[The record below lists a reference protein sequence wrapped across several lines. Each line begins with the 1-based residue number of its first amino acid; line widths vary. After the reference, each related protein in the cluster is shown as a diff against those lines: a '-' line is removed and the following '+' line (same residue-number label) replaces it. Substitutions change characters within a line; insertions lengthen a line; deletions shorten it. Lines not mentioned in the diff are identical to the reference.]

1 MQIQQFRCFFISSP
15 TSTKGGFPTSTHF
28 NAQNLCMQE
37 KNENVSE
44 RADYVPTP
52 WQQFLWWLSTAEKE
66 LISTCVIDRNR
77 YAIVGM
83 TVLGT
88 WLFAT
93 FAWTYFFTTV
103 TSSWVASILLGLFMG
118 GIILS
123 IDRALIK
130 GISRNNK
137 KRIVPLLFRGVLAM
151 TIGLFMAQP
160 ALLYLFDKEIK
171 VQVSI
176 DNEQRKREKRSSQ
189 DSVYAANKKELLD
202 KKTLLQ
208 TQLSNRYNEV
218 GTARD
223 RFISETDGTGGSGKI
238 GLKDIAQA
246 KQRTYQQLDTDYR
259 LLETQLRPQITSI
272 DSTLAVIEK
281 NIATEQQNFEALLN
295 TGFIT
300 RIEALNHLVSNN
312 TSVAFRY
319 YLLVAILM
327 LIELMPVIAKTLLP
341 NGSYDEKV
349 RLREEIEKELT
360 QNNHKRELALKE
372 LYNQSVF
379 DQDSAFIH
387 SFLQEA
393 AEERKQKMKE
403 QVAAWKGNPDQ
414 SLNTTW
420 KDMKTDMMLK
430 QEE

>member
-1 MQIQQFRCFFISSP
+1 MSE
-15 TSTKGGFPTSTHF
+15 
-28 NAQNLCMQE
+28 NANI
-37 KNENVSE
+37 SE
-44 RADYVPTP
+44 RENHVPNR
-52 WQQFLWWLSTAEKE
+52 WHRFLWWLSTAEVD
-66 LISTCVIDRNR
+66 LIKTCVIDRNR

-93 FAWTYFFTTV
+93 LAWTYFFYTV
-103 TSSWVASILLGLFMG
+103 TNSWIPAMPLGLFMG
-118 GIILS
+118 GIILT

-137 KRIVPLLFRGVLAM
+137 RKVLPLIFRIVLAL

-176 DNEQRKREKRSSQ
+176 DNEKRKREKRASQ
-189 DSVYAANKKELLD
+189 DTVYAAAKKELLAQ
-202 KKTLLQ
+202 KN
-208 TQLSNRYNEV
+208 QLEAQLDTRYREV
-218 GTARD
+218 SIARD
-223 RFISETDGTGGSGKI
+223 RFIAEADGTGGSGKI

-246 KQRTYQQLDTDYR
+246 KQREYVQLDADYR
-259 LLETQLRPQITSI
+259 NLTNQIRPQLLSI
-272 DSTLAVIEK
+272 DSSLSAIEN
-281 NIATEQQNFEALLN
+281 NIKTEQTNFEALLN
-295 TGFIT
+295 NGFIT
-300 RIEALNHLVSNN
+300 RIEALNNLVSDN
-312 TSVAFRY
+312 TAVAIRY

-349 RLREEIEKELT
+349 RLREELETTLT

-372 LYNQSVF
+372 QFNQTAF
-379 DQDSAFIH
+379 EQDGLFIQQFFEASA
-387 SFLQEA
+387 S
-393 AEERKQKMKE
+393 ERKEKMKE
-403 QVAAWKGNPDQ
+403 QISVWKKENHQ
-414 SLNTTW
+414 SLDDTW
-420 KDMKTDMMLK
+420 TDLKRNMTMK